1 MEYREIMKILYTIL
15 IAIVGVC
22 ICFVIGFSDEDVA
35 EEIRQVVFENLRATQ
50 VEDMDAMLATLHSE
64 SPLYA
69 QTEDMATVLFENYDI
84 TYELQVFRYIKQDGE
99 YAIVRLEFSAEK
111 LAGAEFNDNILDTIH
126 VFRQENGD
134 WKIWSM
140 AILEIEYI

>member
-1 MEYREIMKILYTIL
+1 MKMFYIIP
-15 IAIVGVC
+15 IVIVSVFVC
-22 ICFVIGFSDEDVA
+22 LVIGFSDEDVA
-35 EEIRQVVFENLRATQ
+35 EEIKEVVFENLRATQ
-50 VEDMDAMLATLHSE
+50 VEDMDAMLATVHSE

-69 QTEDMATVLFENYDI
+69 QTEELATMLFENYDLS
-84 TYELQVFRYIKQDGE
+84 YELQLFRYIEQDGE
-99 YAIVRLEFSAEK
+99 YAIVRLEFSAQK
-111 LAGAEFNDNILDTIH
+111 VAGAEFNDNILDSIH

>member
-1 MEYREIMKILYTIL
+1 MKILYTIL

>member
-1 MEYREIMKILYTIL
+1 MKILYTIL

-22 ICFVIGFSDEDVA
+22 LCLVIGFSDEDAA
-35 EEIRQVVFENLRATQ
+35 EDIRQVVFENLRATQ

-69 QTEDMATVLFENYDI
+69 QTEQMATVLFENYDI
-84 TYELQVFRYIKQDGE
+84 SYELQVFRYIEQDGE

-111 LAGAEFNDNILDTIH
+111 VAGAEFNDNILDSIH